1 VPTEAGSPGT
11 AVAAVTATLAAL
23 AMLVVGAACG
33 HDKPLSD
40 SLTGPPPA
48 AGYTRVIGTGF
59 TIDMPAS
66 WQQPSLDPN
75 AFEQTA
81 AALRAQNPEL
91 AAALEQT
98 KASMGNGSRLF
109 AIDPSDGSSVNLIV
123 TTAGG
128 RALDALVAEAI
139 KQLQAVGVASL
150 REERTTVG
158 THPGT
163 RLEFALPVK
172 GQNGTVTVPET
183 QYYVLR
189 SKKLYIL
196 TLFGGSPTLTTVAD
210 SLRIS

>member
-1 VPTEAGSPGT
+1 MRAVRGQAAARAVGL
-11 AVAAVTATLAAL
+11 AVAAAVLAVAL
-23 AMLVVGAACG
+23 GTACG
-33 HDKPLSD
+33 HDRPLAD

-48 AGYTRVIGTGF
+48 AGFTRVIGTGF

-66 WQQPSLDPN
+66 WQQPSLDPA

-98 KASMGNGSRLF
+98 KASMGSGSRLF

-128 RALDALVAEAI
+128 RALDALVAEAV